1 MKVSEI
7 IPAYNEGARIQ
18 KVISAVKRAGLPSEI
33 IVVSDGSTD
42 DTVEIAGSEGVNVI
56 ELPHNQGKGAAM
68 KAGVCSTDAE
78 IYVFIDADLVGLTP
92 GHVDSLIRPIAEGEA
107 DATLGVFGGGRV
119 ATDFAQKMTPG
130 LSGQR
135 AVKAEFLKNLPSI
148 EESGFG
154 VEVML
159 NKHLERQHAK
169 VKRVELHGVS
179 QILKEEKMG
188 GLEGLAARIKMYK
201 DIVTH
206 MK

>member
-1 MKVSEI
+1 MKVSVI

-18 KVISAVKRAGLPSEI
+18 KVISAVKKAGLPSEI

-42 DTVEIAGSEGVNVI
+42 DTVEIAG
-56 ELPHNQGKGAAM
+56 
-68 KAGVCSTDAE
+68 VCSTDAE

-92 GHVDSLIRPIAEGEA
+92 EHVDSLIRPVLEGEA

-119 ATDFAQKMTPG
+119 STDFAQKVTPG

-135 AVKAEFLKNLPSI
+135 AVKAAFLENLPSI

-159 NKHLERQHAK
+159 NKHLERHHAK

-188 GLEGLAARIKMYK
+188 SLEGLAARIKMYK

>member
-1 MKVSEI
+1 V
-7 IPAYNEGARIQ
+7 Q
-18 KVISAVKRAGLPSEI
+18 W
-33 IVVSDGSTD
+33 
-42 DTVEIAGSEGVNVI
+42 
-56 ELPHNQGKGAAM
+56 
-68 KAGVCSTDAE
+68 
-78 IYVFIDADLVGLTP
+78 
-92 GHVDSLIRPIAEGEA
+92 
-107 DATLGVFGGGRV
+107 
-119 ATDFAQKMTPG
+119 
-130 LSGQR
+130 
-135 AVKAEFLKNLPSI
+135 KAEFLKNLPSI

-169 VKRVELHGVS
+169 VMRVELHGVS